1 MTNNKTISFY
11 FHIPFCVRKCHYCD
25 FLSAPA
31 DDETKNAYMQALLTE
46 LEESREEYDTYLVT
60 SIFFG
65 GGTPSVVDP
74 VWIEKI
80 ISYIMEH
87 FRISDNIEITIEVN
101 PGTADENKLR
111 SYRHIGVNRLSIGL
125 QSANNT
131 HLRTLGRIHT
141 FEQFLDTYRMVSECG
156 FDNVNVDIMGALPGQ
171 TFDDYR
177 ETIKKV
183 VHLNPAPKHISLYS
197 LILEENTLFWKWY
210 ENGKLLPADEANDRI
225 GTIEKIN
232 EDQIYVLPDED
243 MERTMYAEG
252 NKLLKEYGYEHY
264 EISNYAQKG
273 FECRHNVGYWT
284 RQNYVG
290 FGIGAAS
297 LVENKRFQNTMDL
310 QRYLSF
316 FLGKNNAR
324 NDLEQAD
331 ESKKECFESGKN
343 GIRSIREEV
352 QVLSV
357 REQMEEFMFLGLRM
371 MEGVSKRRFL
381 DLFGVPVEEVYGET
395 IRRFD
400 EEGLLVAEEN
410 SDKIYL
416 TEKGIDLDN
425 YVSAG
430 FLKDDV

>member
-1 MTNNKTISFY
+1 
-11 FHIPFCVRKCHYCD
+11 
-25 FLSAPA
+25 
-31 DDETKNAYMQALLTE
+31 
-46 LEESREEYDTYLVT
+46 
-60 SIFFG
+60 
-65 GGTPSVVDP
+65 
-74 VWIEKI
+74 
-80 ISYIMEH
+80 
-87 FRISDNIEITIEVN
+87 
-101 PGTADENKLR
+101 
-111 SYRHIGVNRLSIGL
+111 
-125 QSANNT
+125 
-131 HLRTLGRIHT
+131 
-141 FEQFLDTYRMVSECG
+141 
-156 FDNVNVDIMGALPGQ
+156 
-171 TFDDYR
+171 
-177 ETIKKV
+177 
-183 VHLNPAPKHISLYS
+183 
-197 LILEENTLFWKWY
+197 
-210 ENGKLLPADEANDRI
+210 
-225 GTIEKIN
+225 
-232 EDQIYVLPDED
+232 

-316 FLGKNNAR
+316 FLEKNNAR

-343 GIRSIREEV
+343 WIRSIREEV
-352 QVLSV
+352 QVLSA

-371 MEGVSKRRFL
+371 MEGVSKKRFL

-395 IRRFD
+395 IRRFE

-410 SDKIYL
+410 GDKIYL

-430 FLKDDV
+430 FLRDDA